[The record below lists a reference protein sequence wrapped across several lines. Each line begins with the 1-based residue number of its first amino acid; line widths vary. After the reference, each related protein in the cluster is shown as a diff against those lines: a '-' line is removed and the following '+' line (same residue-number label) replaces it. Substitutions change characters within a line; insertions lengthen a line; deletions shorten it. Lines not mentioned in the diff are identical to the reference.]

1 MTYFFVGQ
9 YYMLDPFL
17 VTGCLDYLQNRQTSA
32 ATTNII
38 VILGNSTSTKMTLA
52 DTCKLVPAS
61 KVYLQQCK
69 TSAIW
74 MQNSQL
80 AVTKLCMCNVHFN
93 NHWDIGA
100 SMHHGSE
107 RRCNTKTCTW
117 SQCQLSLFLTAA
129 VHLHGVLCG
138 WDLSRTARHSSQ
150 WQMDHQPV
158 SQHNKHTP
166 PTRNAIALWSHASTN
181 CWTM

>member
-93 NHWDIGA
+93 NHRHRSINA
-100 SMHHGSE
+100 SWKWEEMQHKNMHMKSMS
-107 RRCNTKTCTW
+107 TKPIPDSCCAPAW
-117 SQCQLSLFLTAA
+117 STVWVGLEQDSTSL
-129 VHLHGVLCG
+129 
-138 WDLSRTARHSSQ
+138 
-150 WQMDHQPV
+150 QPV
-158 SQHNKHTP
+158 TDGS
-166 PTRNAIALWSHASTN
+166 SASFTA
-181 CWTM
+181 